1 MNLKYKYSIFILCFL
16 VFIFAGCA
24 KEQVPSTRQAR
35 LVASENLELKEQIKK
50 LNAQIEELEKLYLES
65 QKEIENLKETSQQNV
80 RQQVQDVLD
89 NVLEQNAQLRKE
101 NEQLETWLET
111 QRTQIAEL
119 ERMLSEASK

>member
-1 MNLKYKYSIFILCFL
+1 MNIKNKYPIFILCFL

-80 RQQVQDVLD
+80 RQQVQEVLD
-89 NVLEQNAQLRKE
+89 NVLEQ